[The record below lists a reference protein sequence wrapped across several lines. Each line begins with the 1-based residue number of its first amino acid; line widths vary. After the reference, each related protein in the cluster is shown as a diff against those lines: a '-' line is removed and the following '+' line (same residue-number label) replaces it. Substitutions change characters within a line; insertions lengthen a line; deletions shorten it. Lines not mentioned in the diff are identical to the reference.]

1 MLLHH
6 RDDAAK
12 GNLVEFRPDIKVLDC
27 SVRDGSLVNDARFE
41 DGFVRAVYD
50 ACAAAG
56 VDYME
61 LGYKSSQQVYS
72 TNDFGP
78 WKFCKEDD
86 LRRVVGDN
94 PHNIKLSVMA
104 DSHRTDYHTDIL
116 PKEQSVIDM
125 VRVACYIHQIPGAL
139 DLVKDAHDKGY
150 ETTLNLM
157 SISRVSE
164 RELSDGLE
172 VVAKSPVDVMY
183 LVDSFG
189 SLYPETTRDLALG
202 YLEIMKSEGKEVGI
216 HAHNNQQLAFA
227 NTIQALTVG
236 VNYLDATI
244 YGLGRGAGNC
254 PMELLLG
261 FLRNPKFDIRP
272 ILACITNAFL
282 PLRETT
288 EWGYDIPY
296 MITGQF
302 NEHPREAIKFLDTG
316 NKDYLSFYKTI
327 EDF

>member
-1 MLLHH
+1 MLQNH
-6 RDDAAK
+6 RDDATK

-27 SVRDGSLVNDARFE
+27 SVRDGSLVNNARF
-41 DGFVRAVYD
+41 DDHFVRAVYD
-50 ACAAAG
+50 ACVAAG

-61 LGYKSSQQVYS
+61 LGYKASEQVFS
-72 TNDFGP
+72 RNDYGP

-86 LRRVVGDN
+86 LRRIVGDN
-94 PHNIKLSVMA
+94 PSQMKISVMA
-104 DSHRTDYHTDIL
+104 DAHRTDYHTDIL
-116 PKEQSVIDM
+116 PKDQSVIDM

-157 SISRVSE
+157 SVSRVSE
-164 RELSDGLE
+164 RELGDGLE
-172 VVAKSPVDVMY
+172 VIAKSPVDVMY

-189 SLYPETTRDLALG
+189 SLCPETTRTMALN
-202 YLEIMKSEGKEVGI
+202 YLEVMKGAGKEVGI

-227 NTIQALTVG
+227 NTIQALTIG
-236 VNYLDATI
+236 VSYLDATL

-254 PMELLLG
+254 PLELLLG
-261 FLRNPKFDIRP
+261 FLRNPKFDVRP
-272 ILACITNAFL
+272 VFNCITNALL
-282 PLRETT
+282 PLRETVS
-288 EWGYDIPY
+288 WGYDIPY

-302 NEHPREAIKFLDTG
+302 NEHPREAIKFLNTG
-316 NKDYLSFYKTI
+316 SKDYVGFYKTI